1 MGLTGPEKTDPS
13 KYNDA
18 RFGGLLLYKGDN
30 IHIWILYIGK
40 YTFL

>member
-18 RFGGLLLYKGDN
+18 RFGGLILIREKYDTNMPLIWGDV
-30 IHIWILYIGK
+30 H
-40 YTFL
+40 